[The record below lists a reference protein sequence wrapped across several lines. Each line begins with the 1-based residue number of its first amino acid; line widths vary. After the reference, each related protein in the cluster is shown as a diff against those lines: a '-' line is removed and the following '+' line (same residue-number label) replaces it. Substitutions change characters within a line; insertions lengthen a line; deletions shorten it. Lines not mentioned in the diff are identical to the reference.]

1 MPKKRILVF
10 SLSILFIILVMT
22 WFYPYSFFSIKKSY
36 LYNPDSVVVNQY
48 VREIT
53 NFKEVVEQDL
63 SENTS
68 ENPIDLTVDKTRA
81 VLPILEQDWLV
92 SKKPVPMN
100 KQDLSTM
107 LFEVEN
113 ARDTL
118 LNLVADQEYSS
129 ESREYLVAT
138 IGSLLLVEKSITDL
152 INETAASRKALRIQF
167 NNLKGEIMKSFMLYE
182 SFYEWSQE
190 EIN

>member
-48 VREIT
+48 VRDIT

-68 ENPIDLTVDKTRA
+68 ENPIDLTVDKTRS

-138 IGSLLLVEKSITDL
+138 IGSLLRVEKSITDL
-152 INETAASRKALRIQF
+152 INETAASRKALRIKF